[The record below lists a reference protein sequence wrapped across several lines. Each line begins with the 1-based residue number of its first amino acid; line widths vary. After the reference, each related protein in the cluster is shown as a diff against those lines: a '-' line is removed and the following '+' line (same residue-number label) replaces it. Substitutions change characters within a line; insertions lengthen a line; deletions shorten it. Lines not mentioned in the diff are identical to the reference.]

1 MKSRFINPIH
11 PKTIR
16 MNLPVLTA
24 WMILTAL
31 SCRASSFESVLRANG
46 QVTFAPY
53 VYGARKIAD
62 LKPGYRSDLFVYMDL
77 FRWNRWTFNLLT
89 ANSTLIAKSEETV
102 FTLDKIR
109 YTLSPG
115 FRCEFRKWIV
125 TGLLLHE
132 CIHTISRDEI
142 NGSIWWN
149 AFQLG
154 GGTKGAYHFYLVDK
168 YNTRDFTLSNS
179 IDIQANMDWY
189 LRGGSSKWIAQNH
202 HYRADVF
209 GLIRYHFIPF
219 GFRHFFA
226 DFQYR
231 FWYDDDKKITS
242 KQALSVNAVFFA
254 KANIATL
261 YYTHCFKDEN
271 PYDNEDGFGS
281 IGVKIIF

>member
-1 MKSRFINPIH
+1 MKPYPFNLFH

-16 MNLPVLTA
+16 IPQSVMSA
-24 WMILTAL
+24 WMILFAL
-31 SCRASSFESVLRANG
+31 SCRASSFESVLKANG

-53 VYGARKIAD
+53 IYGIHEKDGR
-62 LKPGYRSDLFVYMDL
+62 KPGYRSDLFIYTDL

-89 ANSTLIAKSEETV
+89 ANSTLIAKSEETL

-115 FRCEFRKWIV
+115 FRCEFRKWIA

-132 CIHTISRDEI
+132 CIHTISRPET
-142 NGSIWWN
+142 NGSTWWN
-149 AFQLG
+149 AFQIG

-179 IDIQANMDWY
+179 IDVQANADWY

-209 GLIRYHFIPF
+209 GLVRYHFIPF
-219 GFRHFFA
+219 GFRYFFA

-231 FWYDDDKKITS
+231 FWYDDDRKITS
-242 KQALSVNAVFFA
+242 KLALSINAVFFA
-254 KANIATL
+254 KNNIATL
-261 YYTHCFKDEN
+261 YFTHCFRDDN
-271 PYDNEDGFGS
+271 PYDNENRFGS
-281 IGVKIIF
+281 IGMKIIF